1 MKTLEISGK
10 LRTETGKAGSKQ
22 LRKSE
27 MVPCIIYG
35 GDVNI
40 NFYAHKNS
48 FRHLVYT
55 PDAHIV
61 NLDLEGKKMKIVMKD
76 IQFHPVSDEILHIDF
91 MHVHDNKPV
100 VIEIPLKV
108 TGDSPGVKAGGKLR
122 IKLRKLKVKGLV
134 NDIPEVINVDI
145 SELQV
150 HQSIKAGDL
159 KVDKVEILDSPKS
172 LILSIATARGLVKT
186 EGEEA
191 AEAEGKT
198 ETETPAE

>member
-1 MKTLEISGK
+1 
-10 LRTETGKAGSKQ
+10 
-22 LRKSE
+22 

-145 SELQV
+145 SGLQV

-191 AEAEGKT
+191 AEAEGKA